1 MIAAG
6 PPQGDRPLL
15 QEGVCEA
22 AAYAGLS
29 QGRAPPRGEANEVRS
44 GGIATA
50 ASLGEVV
57 IAAGPSQGDRAL
69 LQEGVCEAA
78 SAASLGEDPS

>member
-1 MIAAG
+1 MSAARPSEG
-6 PPQGDRPLL
+6 ARPLL
-15 QEGVCEA
+15 QEGVREA
-22 AAYAGLS
+22 AAPAGPTR
-29 QGRAPPRGEANEVRS
+29 GRAAPRGEANEVRS

-57 IAAGPSQGDRAL
+57 IAAGPSQGDRPL